1 MNSSAAAARTPF
13 GGALKLARGLH
24 GMSQLTLALEAG
36 VSARHVSFIESGCS
50 QPSRPMVLR
59 LAEALELPLRESNML
74 LNAPV
79 TRRITARAGWKTP
92 PWHRRGAFLK

>member
-1 MNSSAAAARTPF
+1 MNSSVAAARTPF

-36 VSARHVSFIESGCS
+36 VSARHVSFIESGRS

-74 LNAPV
+74 LNAAGYAAHY
-79 TRRITARAGWKTP
+79 RSAGWKTP
-92 PWHRRGAFLK
+92 TWRRRGAFLK